1 MPKAK
6 SKARPKRKRVVF
18 RPAPQFWWMLA
29 VANTLAGVALSPI
42 TAAHKVVVLGAEPF
56 DHQRITESL
65 APMKRKRWTDDSGRL
80 AEAKLLELPDVE
92 SARVERN
99 LFGRGL
105 VRLTYRQPIARV
117 AGAKG
122 IALDAHGIP
131 YPTKRALEG
140 LPVVRFEGD
149 MVGTS
154 GSLWATWNAKAVAE
168 VCRGLPRIDKYGP
181 FEVFVQQTGVL
192 WLNRL
197 SGGQVKLGS
206 QQSLDAKLDAL
217 ETILGD
223 QPDLLAPGRTLN
235 VSNPAGAVVG
245 SGQGGTP

>member
-6 SKARPKRKRVVF
+6 SKPAPKRKRRVF

-29 VANTLAGVALSPI
+29 IANTLVGVALSPI

-56 DHQRITESL
+56 DQQRVAQSL
-65 APMKRKRWTDDSGRL
+65 APIKGKRWTDDSGRA

-92 SARVERN
+92 SATVERN

-105 VRLTYRQPIARV
+105 VRLSYRQPIARV
-117 AGAKG
+117 AETKG
-122 IALDAHGIP
+122 IALDAAGIP
-131 YPTKRALEG
+131 FPTKQPLDG
-140 LPVVRFEGD
+140 LPVVRFEGG
-149 MVGTS
+149 MVGTN
-154 GSLWATWNAKAVAE
+154 GSLWTTWNARAVADL
-168 VCRGLPRIDKYGP
+168 CTGLSRIEKHGP
-181 FEVFVQQTGVL
+181 FEVLVQQTGVL

-206 QQSLDAKLDAL
+206 HQSLDAKLAAL

-223 QPDLLAPGRTLN
+223 QPDLLAPGKTLN

-245 SGQGGTP
+245 TGQGGTP